1 MPIHLPF
8 DVVTP
13 GLSFVIIGGSIL
25 VLIILTIL
33 IALVEGVALT
43 LLGWDS
49 FKRAYLVALL
59 MNFISTCV
67 GAVLLFILPQE
78 QNLWWVLIS
87 FALSLLIEGLVLVRF
102 KRRSAR
108 QNWTAALVAN
118 LASYLILIAP
128 IYFFGAG

>member
-102 KRRSAR
+102 KRRAAR

>member
-13 GLSFVIIGGSIL
+13 GISFVIIGGSIL